1 MFDSVSA
8 SFFISLRVPD
18 LSLFGKRLEREGE
31 IKKKKRKEERRTIQF
46 RLPPRLSPPSISRPY
61 KFFTLA
67 KVSLLAIHRE
77 VELLSRLIISSD
89 NSRRVVYYNH
99 SPNASKCL
107 T

>member
-31 IKKKKRKEERRTIQF
+31 IKKKEKKRRKENYPVSSSSSS
-46 RLPPRLSPPSISRPY
+46 LPPFYLSPY